1 MYIREENNYPKAIMI
16 STGIMGILIA
26 ISFFFVISRFQPDEE
41 FGMGGMVVNYGTVEV
56 GMGSDF
62 LSIEDP
68 SVAPNANGEL
78 PDKITLEDQVSQAK
92 SAQDAKNLATQDVE
106 TSVALNAKSSNT
118 ISANSNNKTTQT
130 EQINQQAL
138 YKGNKSAGTGRGDG
152 TGDVAGNQGSVLGD
166 PMAPN
171 YGEGG
176 SGFGD
181 TPIDLGKF
189 SNLVKPE
196 DNTQKRGRVAVKITI
211 DKNGKIIRAEQSLKH
226 SNTTDTE
233 LVRKSVNAMLGAR
246 YNGADIPS
254 GGRTGIVVFNYG
266 LN

>member
-1 MYIREENNYPKAIMI
+1 MQLREENNYPKAVMI
-16 STGIMGILIA
+16 STGIMGGLIA
-26 ISFFFVISRFQPDEE
+26 LSFFFVISRFQPDEE
-41 FGMGGMVVNYGTVEV
+41 YGMGGMVVNYGTVEI

-68 SVAPNANGEL
+68 SMAPNANGEL
-78 PDKITLEDQVSQAK
+78 PDKVTLEDQLNQTK

-106 TSVALNAKSSNT
+106 SSVALNAKSSNT
-118 ISANSNNKTTQT
+118 VSPNSNNNTTKTP
-130 EQINQQAL
+130 QINQQAL

-152 TGDVAGNQGSVLGD
+152 TGTVAGNQGSVLGD

-171 YGEGG
+171 YGDGG

-181 TPIDLGKF
+181 TPIELGKF

-196 DNTQKRGRVAVKITI
+196 DDSQVRGRVAIRITI
-211 DKNGKIIRAEQSLKH
+211 NRQGVITHAEFSNKFSTTSDK
-226 SNTTDTE
+226 T
-233 LVRKSVNAMLGAR
+233 LVQKSINAMLGAK
-246 YNGADIPS
+246 YNGTEKATAD
-254 GGRTGIVVFNYG
+254 RKGIVVFSYG